1 MISVFP
7 LTNTSSLVL
16 LLLSTL
22 TADVIFSSAMLTFPR
37 LGIVCRQGCYIFLES
52 ISVLPINC
60 YRLNERGLLNQYQLI
75 ISFTVVLWQN
85 HDNRTIP
92 FSNDS
97 FNSACMNITRIHDKK
112 KKSLHTVC
120 FIMGHWSY
128 VLSFDWNKCS
138 KTVFFYFV
146 LFVCFFF
153 NFFVLIFLKEKFGFL
168 KQNVKLHWYKTF
180 TRIR

>member
-97 FNSACMNITRIHDKK
+97 FRGKTSIAPVQYGIHDK

-120 FIMGHWSY
+120 FIKGHWSY

-146 LFVCFFF
+146 LFFWFFF
-153 NFFVLIFLKEKFGFL
+153 ILFFLFV
-168 KQNVKLHWYKTF
+168 
-180 TRIR
+180 

>member
-97 FNSACMNITRIHDKK
+97 FRGKTSIAPVWISPEFTIK

-146 LFVCFFF
+146 LFVCFF
-153 NFFVLIFLKEKFGFL
+153 LIFLFWFFL
-168 KQNVKLHWYKTF
+168 KREIRFFKTECQ
-180 TRIR
+180 TSLI